1 MKAMHVI
8 SRLHGNDMR
17 ADRRGRMNPLIFRE
31 YDIRGI
37 VDKDLTEDMVEQI
50 GRAYGTFIQKVQGP
64 EVVIGRDVRLSS
76 EAFSKALT
84 KGITATGC
92 NVLDVGVV
100 PTPVLYFSIIHY
112 EKSGG
117 VMITGSHNPIEYNGF
132 KLCQGISS
140 IYGREIQ
147 ELRALIEGNKFV
159 SGTGTVDTKNP
170 IPAYLET
177 IAGRVKVEKPLKVVV
192 DAGNGTGGKLAPEL
206 FRRLGCT
213 VIELYC
219 EPDGRFPN
227 HLPDPTVPEFLTD
240 LIRTVKQEKAD
251 LGVGLD
257 GDADRIGAIDNK
269 GNIIWGDI
277 LLALYA
283 REILKEGNRKI
294 VFDVKCSQGLIEDI
308 EAHGGT
314 PVMWKT
320 GHSLI
325 KKKMKENGA
334 PLAGEMSG
342 HMFFADNYYGYDD
355 AIFAGARL
363 LELLSKTEKSL
374 HELASEIPKYVAT
387 PEIRVD
393 CNDETKFSVVEKVK
407 KHFKKEYTTID
418 IDGVRILFPDGWG
431 LVRASNTQPVIVV
444 RFEAKT
450 EARLAEIKNT
460 VMEKL
465 ESIQDSE

>member
-1 MKAMHVI
+1 
-8 SRLHGNDMR
+8 
-17 ADRRGRMNPLIFRE
+17 MNPLIFRE

-50 GRAYGTFIQKVQGP
+50 GRAYGTFIQKVQGS

-132 KLCQGISS
+132 KLCRGISS

-159 SGTGTVDTKNP
+159 SGAGTVDTNNP
-170 IPAYLET
+170 IPAYLDT
-177 IAGRVKVEKPLKVVV
+177 IASRVKIEKPLKVVV

-240 LIRTVKQEKAD
+240 LIRTVEQEKAD
-251 LGVGLD
+251 LGIGLD

-283 REILKEGNRKI
+283 REILKEGNRRV
-294 VFDVKCSQGLIEDI
+294 VFDVKCSQGLIEDV

-325 KKKMKENGA
+325 KKKMKEDDA

-363 LELLSKTEKSL
+363 LELLSKTEK
-374 HELASEIPKYVAT
+374 ASTSWLLKFRSMLPHPKSEWIAVT
-387 PEIRVD
+387 KPSSVLLRKSRNISRKNIRLLTLTE
-393 CNDETKFSVVEKVK
+393 CASFSPMAG
-407 KHFKKEYTTID
+407 D
-418 IDGVRILFPDGWG
+418 L
-431 LVRASNTQPVIVV
+431 
-444 RFEAKT
+444 
-450 EARLAEIKNT
+450 
-460 VMEKL
+460 
-465 ESIQDSE
+465 